1 MEWSVAAKW
10 PPEKRHHML
19 LPVSSYIAIRA
30 EDHDDRAEKDRA
42 KEDDDD
48 KGAVNKLIRGRW
60 LTSVTRIDLMKQPRA
75 DSQ

>member
-1 MEWSVAAKW
+1 
-10 PPEKRHHML
+10 ML

-48 KGAVNKLIRGRW
+48 KGAVNKLIRGEVAHVGNKNRFDEAAE
-60 LTSVTRIDLMKQPRA
+60 S
-75 DSQ
+75 